1 MQIKS
6 VITSECNGWSS
17 FIYLVL
23 DIIILKICSY
33 FQRDMTPLHY
43 AVHSSTDVAMFLI
56 EKGAKVD
63 YKDCVSY
70 HKRSFILIETI
81 Y

>member
-1 MQIKS
+1 
-6 VITSECNGWSS
+6 
-17 FIYLVL
+17 
-23 DIIILKICSY
+23 
-33 FQRDMTPLHY
+33 MTPLHY